1 MKPTQEQLQ
10 GALRAARRKGNLC
23 AAERY
28 LQRKGILCFGVES
41 VSCADRSIE
50 YVNLGDTYDTT
61 IIDEDG
67 DFAIASWGGW
77 YEETENRHCE
87 DAGAIRCGYC
97 GELTAMDKEDW
108 RDVVCQHCGRYVQN
122 GETPAPQA
130 EPENLDA
137 LPLEDLQAYC
147 QNAGNPAPL
156 REYAAIKARAIQARQ
171 GGRIQQAQQ
180 WEARLNRLYSQLP
193 DTLQW

>member
-77 YEETENRHCE
+77 VEETENQHCQE
-87 DAGAIRCGYC
+87 EGEIRCGYC
-97 GELTAMDKEDW
+97 GEFTPCAENW
-108 RDVVCQHCGRYVQN
+108 RDCVCQHCGRYVQT
-122 GETPAPQA
+122 GEKPEPKPQ
-130 EPENLDA
+130 PENLDDM
-137 LPLEDLQAYC
+137 PLEDLRAYC
-147 QNAGNPAPL
+147 RNADNPAPL
-156 REYAAIKARAIQARQ
+156 REYAAIKARAIRARLA
-171 GGRIQQAQQ
+171 GRIPQAQQ
-180 WEARLNRLYSQLP
+180 WEAQLDGLYSQLP
-193 DTLQW
+193 KTLQW

>member
-10 GALRAARRKGNLC
+10 GALRAARRKGSLC

-61 IIDEDG
+61 IIDDDG

-77 YEETENRHCE
+77 YEETEREHCE
-87 DAGAIRCGYC
+87 EEGVIRCGYC
-97 GELTAMDKEDW
+97 GEFTPCAEDW
-108 RDVVCQHCGRYVQN
+108 TETVCQHCGRYVQT
-122 GETPAPQA
+122 GEKPAPKPD
-130 EPENLDA
+130 PENLDDM
-137 LPLEDLQAYC
+137 PLADLQAYC
-147 QNAGNPAPL
+147 HNADNPAAL
-156 REYAAIKARAIQARQ
+156 REYAAIKARAMQSRL

-180 WEARLNRLYSQLP
+180 WEKALDGLYDLLP
-193 DTLQW
+193 ETLQW